1 MPRPGESPAPLYQGL
16 PYGANSLA
24 NDMSE
29 DIPEDDLFDDGFD
42 ELANFA
48 PASTSEQFL
57 FSGTDRPDEP
67 LTSGMSFGEGPN
79 ISTALVRGESK
90 QQFAMRVARE
100 LQQAGGGIKGV
111 QAFADRIA
119 KGL

>member
-1 MPRPGESPAPLYQGL
+1 MPRPGEVSNPLYEGL
-16 PYGANSLA
+16 PYGANALA

-29 DIPEDDLFDDGFD
+29 DIPDDDLFDDGFD
-42 ELANFA
+42 ELADFN
-48 PASTSEQFL
+48 PQPTSEQFL

-67 LTSGMSFGEGPN
+67 LTAGMSFGEGPN
-79 ISTALVRGESK
+79 ISAALVRGESK
-90 QQFAMRVARE
+90 QQFAMRVSRE
-100 LQQAGGGIKGV
+100 LSAAGGQIKGV